1 MKKTIKNLAAAI
13 AVAGAAMVS
22 QPALAQVS
30 FVPNDLYLGF
40 QNQAG
45 GGSADY
51 IINLGPASGIVGGS
65 SVVNLSSFFSKGNFN
80 SSGLVGTN
88 SSTILG
94 GVVGGSNGNTPSDIY
109 MTVLRTGGAGVPSVA
124 GSPAPTGLTRGQ
136 DNTTYSAMAQ
146 ISSPAAGAG
155 TLDVSRS
162 WESFVEPSLA
172 GNSFYGVTGDNP
184 DSSIGTNAVV
194 YEDLYYTTNSSGLGG
209 AKPFVYEGYFTFNL
223 TGNNA
228 SVTFTPQ
235 ATPAQLTGPNILSI
249 GKAANTVTLVWT
261 TVPPHTYQ
269 LQYTASLQP
278 TNWINIGSG
287 TIANTAFM
295 TNTDPAATAAIRF
308 YRVTAQ

>member
-1 MKKTIKNLAAAI
+1 MKKIIKNLAAAI
-13 AVAGAAMVS
+13 AVAGAAVVGQS
-22 QPALAQVS
+22 AFAQIS
-30 FVPNDLYLGF
+30 FVPNDLYMGF

-51 IINLGPASGIVGGS
+51 MINLGPASGIVGGS

-109 MTVLRTGGAGVPSVA
+109 VTVLRSGGAGTPSVP
-124 GSPAPTGLTRGQ
+124 GSTAPTGLTRGQ
-136 DNTTYSAMAQ
+136 DNAAYVNIAQ
-146 ISSPAAGAG
+146 LSGPSAG
-155 TLDVSRS
+155 TGVLDTSKG
-162 WESFVEPSLA
+162 WENYVEPTLSI
-172 GNSFYGVTGDNP
+172 NSFYGVTGDNP
-184 DSSIGTNAVV
+184 DSSASTNAVF
-194 YEDLYYTTNSSGLGG
+194 YEDLWYTTNSAFSG
-209 AKPFVYEGYFTFNL
+209 AKAFIYEGYFTLNV
-223 TGNNA
+223 TGSNA
-228 SVTFTPQ
+228 SLTFTPQ

-287 TIANTAFM
+287 TIANSAFM

>member
-109 MTVLRTGGAGVPSVA
+109 MTVLRTGG
-124 GSPAPTGLTRGQ
+124 GQ

-287 TIANTAFM
+287 TIANSAFM